1 MSNEEK
7 DSTKNQRELDTSRI
21 ERDILEAASKFG
33 MIAPFGDQSGLK
45 ELTKKYGD
53 DRQTM
58 QSLTVVIQYLLEERY
73 LYPFF
78 DSKGEELR
86 HHARGITPKG
96 SERLKRMRH
105 PIRTWMG
112 ANWFALVVATLTT
125 AISIISVT
133 TNLIVNN

>member
-1 MSNEEK
+1 MNEEK
-7 DSTKNQRELDTSRI
+7 ENTKHQKEFDTSRS

-33 MIAPFGDQSGLK
+33 MIGPFGDDSGLK

-53 DRQTM
+53 DKQTM
-58 QSLTVVIQYLLEERY
+58 QRLTVVIQYLLEERY

-78 DSKGEELR
+78 SSDGEELR

-112 ANWFALVVATLTT
+112 ANWFALSVAALTT
-125 AISIISVT
+125 IISIISVT